1 MQGAMIFLEIII
13 LVVAAIVINIRRM
26 AMKRIV
32 KDLKEELSIRGHI
45 IEKLQKERNESYKEL
60 IELKHEV
67 DDLNEQL
74 HAFTSLQVSLQVNKE
89 QKK

>member
-1 MQGAMIFLEIII
+1 MQGTTVYLEIII
-13 LVVAAIVINIRRM
+13 LVVAVIAIHMRRI

-32 KDLKEELSIRGHI
+32 NDLKEELSIRGHI

-74 HAFTSLQVSLQVNKE
+74 HAFTSL
-89 QKK
+89 

>member
-1 MQGAMIFLEIII
+1 MQGTTIFLEIII

-67 DDLNEQL
+67 DDLNEQIMK
-74 HAFTSLQVSLQVNKE
+74 FSE
-89 QKK
+89 QQGVEGVD